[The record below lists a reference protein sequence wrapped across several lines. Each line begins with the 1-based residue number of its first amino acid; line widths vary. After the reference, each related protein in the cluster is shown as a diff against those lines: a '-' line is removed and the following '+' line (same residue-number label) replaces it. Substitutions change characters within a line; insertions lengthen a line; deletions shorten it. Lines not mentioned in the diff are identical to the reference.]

1 MVNWKTANGA
11 IFWKEM
17 KFNMNQISSFKS
29 IENMPAVA
37 GKDRG
42 KSQPLVVTVEEAENE
57 DGEGNTDSWKTINEE
72 VK

>member
-1 MVNWKTANGA
+1 
-11 IFWKEM
+11 
-17 KFNMNQISSFKS
+17 
-29 IENMPAVA
+29 MPAVA

-57 DGEGNTDSWKTINEE
+57 DGEGNTDSLKTINEE